1 MGNIKQKGLH
11 FLHININSLLPKT
24 DELKC
29 IGNKAKAAIIGI
41 TESKLDHTI
50 TDFKASLPGY
60 NILRRDRNR
69 NGDGAACDIRKDF
82 CLIQELGIVLKSETR
97 VTSYEFKS
105 TSYRTESTSCKIEI
119 TSWQIKS
126 TS

>member
-50 TDFKASLPGY
+50 TDFKVNLPGY

>member
-50 TDFKASLPGY
+50 TDFKANLPGY

>member
-1 MGNIKQKGLH
+1 MH
-11 FLHININSLLPKT
+11 FLHININSLPPKT

-41 TESKLDHTI
+41 TESKLGHTI
-50 TDFKASLPGY
+50 TDFKANLPGY